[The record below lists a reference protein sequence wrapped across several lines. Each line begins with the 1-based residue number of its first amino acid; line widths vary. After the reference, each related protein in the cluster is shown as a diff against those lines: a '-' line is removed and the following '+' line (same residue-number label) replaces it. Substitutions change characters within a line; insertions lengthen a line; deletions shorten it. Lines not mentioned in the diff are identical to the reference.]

1 MSDDA
6 MTPKK
11 RASPL
16 IEIRDLETIEDLR
29 RVERVE
35 QEVWKLT
42 DRDVTPMTLLIACK
56 EAGAMV
62 IGALDGDELIG
73 FAFGF
78 PALEHGQVSI
88 HSHMLAVLP
97 QYRDLN
103 LGYKLKLA
111 QRERAL
117 AMGIRHMT
125 WTFDP
130 LQSRNAHFNFAKAGV
145 VSNRYKV
152 DLYGRDSSSVL
163 HQNGTDRLWVTWP
176 LASER
181 VKRRLKGEG
190 PGPRPDARVLVRLG
204 QNGCPEQNELSSAL
218 KEARALLEIPANIL
232 AMEANDSK
240 LAWQWRLATRWAF
253 TELLRREF
261 FVAEFFRG
269 DDPQAPGCYLLVA
282 KKMED
287 FVPDF

>member
-1 MSDDA
+1 MINPSGQGPVEVEV
-6 MTPKK
+6 T
-11 RASPL
+11 
-16 IEIRDLETIEDLR
+16 IRDLESVEDLQK
-29 RVERVE
+29 VEAVE
-35 QEVWKLT
+35 QEVWRLT
-42 DRDVTPMTLLIACK
+42 DRDVTPLTLLVACK

-62 IGALDGDELIG
+62 IGAFDGDALIG

-152 DLYGRDSSSVL
+152 DFYGRTSSSVL

-176 LASER
+176 LASDR
-181 VKRRLKGEG
+181 VQRRLKGETVVT
-190 PGPRPDARVLVRLG
+190 RPEAPELVKVG
-204 QNGCPEQNELSSAL
+204 QGERPQKEDLSRAINEGS
-218 KEARALLEIPANIL
+218 ALLEIPANIQAL
-232 AMEANDSK
+232 EERDPA
-240 LAWQWRLATRWAF
+240 LAWEWRLATRWAF
-253 TELLRREF
+253 TEVLQRGF

-269 DDPQAPGCYLLVA
+269 DGAKTSGCYLLLA
-282 KKMED
+282 GKMED